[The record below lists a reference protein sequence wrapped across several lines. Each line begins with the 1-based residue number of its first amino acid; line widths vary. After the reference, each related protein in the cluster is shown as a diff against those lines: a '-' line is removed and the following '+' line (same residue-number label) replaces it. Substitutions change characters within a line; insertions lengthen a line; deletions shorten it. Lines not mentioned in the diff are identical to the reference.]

1 MAFSDDTF
9 YSSTDITTLK
19 GLGPSYTKSFY
30 KKGIYNLFDLLLD
43 FPFKYLDQTKI
54 SPIASIIPDGRYYFL
69 DAHITRVQLIQKNR
83 MNILKVHLMDTTG
96 TIEAVFFNLYAN
108 QIKNYVNGAR
118 VLAFG
123 PVKRNNYNNS
133 INITQ
138 PTITFLNEDD
148 IVETQD
154 RMTPVY
160 HAVEKVP
167 QASIRKTINGILQNL
182 KAMPMQEL
190 LPAEHNPFKLSFNE
204 ALDLVHYPYPL
215 EDPKAK
221 FLKEKT
227 DAFKRICFE
236 ELIAYQLTLLSLKK
250 KNINHK
256 SISLKKESNLISDFL
271 KSLPFT
277 LTNAQLR
284 SFNEI
289 SQDLEK
295 DIPMLR
301 LLHGDVGT
309 GKTLVAVLACLQA
322 TASKQQCVLLAPT
335 ELLAMQHFK
344 KIDDLLKNFGIK
356 TVLITSSVKGSKRT
370 EILEQIKSGEAQVI
384 VGTHSVFQAEVNY
397 HSLALAIIDE
407 QHRFGLDQR
416 QSLLR
421 KAPSGINLH
430 QLVMT
435 ATPIPRTLQLAL
447 FSDLDVSS
455 LDELPKGRKPIVTAV
470 VSEDKK
476 ADIYAR
482 LREVCTQG
490 TQVYWVCPNIEETED
505 DNSSVKTAFKDL
517 KKALPNL
524 KIALLHGQ
532 LSSTEKQKIMKGF
545 LEGEYNILVSTTI
558 IEVGVDVPNASIII
572 IESANKLGL
581 AQLHQL
587 RGRVGRGAKESYCI
601 LMYQK
606 KEDELNPISMQRL
619 NIMKSTNDGFKIAT
633 EDLKLRGPGEVLGQK
648 QTGFD
653 LFRIVDVNRDFELID
668 DARKAAIDIIN
679 NDETNTKALIT
690 RWFPGFKA

>member
-30 KKGIYNLFDLLLD
+30 KKGFYNLFDLLLD

-54 SPIASIIPDGRYYFL
+54 SPIASITPDGRYYFL

-416 QSLLR
+416 LSLLR

-606 KEDELNPISMQRL
+606 KEDDLNPISMQRL

-690 RWFPGFKA
+690 RWFPGFKV

>member
-54 SPIASIIPDGRYYFL
+54 SPITSIIPDGRYYFL

-301 LLHGDVGT
+301 LLHG
-309 GKTLVAVLACLQA
+309 
-322 TASKQQCVLLAPT
+322 
-335 ELLAMQHFK
+335 
-344 KIDDLLKNFGIK
+344 
-356 TVLITSSVKGSKRT
+356 
-370 EILEQIKSGEAQVI
+370 
-384 VGTHSVFQAEVNY
+384 
-397 HSLALAIIDE
+397 
-407 QHRFGLDQR
+407 
-416 QSLLR
+416 
-421 KAPSGINLH
+421 
-430 QLVMT
+430 
-435 ATPIPRTLQLAL
+435 
-447 FSDLDVSS
+447 
-455 LDELPKGRKPIVTAV
+455 
-470 VSEDKK
+470 
-476 ADIYAR
+476 
-482 LREVCTQG
+482 
-490 TQVYWVCPNIEETED
+490 
-505 DNSSVKTAFKDL
+505 
-517 KKALPNL
+517 
-524 KIALLHGQ
+524 
-532 LSSTEKQKIMKGF
+532 
-545 LEGEYNILVSTTI
+545 
-558 IEVGVDVPNASIII
+558 
-572 IESANKLGL
+572 
-581 AQLHQL
+581 
-587 RGRVGRGAKESYCI
+587 
-601 LMYQK
+601 
-606 KEDELNPISMQRL
+606 
-619 NIMKSTNDGFKIAT
+619 
-633 EDLKLRGPGEVLGQK
+633 
-648 QTGFD
+648 
-653 LFRIVDVNRDFELID
+653 
-668 DARKAAIDIIN
+668 
-679 NDETNTKALIT
+679 
-690 RWFPGFKA
+690 

>member
-1 MAFSDDTF
+1 M
-9 YSSTDITTLK
+9 L
-19 GLGPSYTKSFY
+19 
-30 KKGIYNLFDLLLD
+30 
-43 FPFKYLDQTKI
+43 
-54 SPIASIIPDGRYYFL
+54 
-69 DAHITRVQLIQKNR
+69 
-83 MNILKVHLMDTTG
+83 
-96 TIEAVFFNLYAN
+96 
-108 QIKNYVNGAR
+108 
-118 VLAFG
+118 
-123 PVKRNNYNNS
+123 KRNNYNNS

-416 QSLLR
+416 LSLLR

-606 KEDELNPISMQRL
+606 KEDDLNPISMQRL

-690 RWFPGFKA
+690 RWFPGFKV

>member
-690 RWFPGFKA
+690 RWFPGFKV